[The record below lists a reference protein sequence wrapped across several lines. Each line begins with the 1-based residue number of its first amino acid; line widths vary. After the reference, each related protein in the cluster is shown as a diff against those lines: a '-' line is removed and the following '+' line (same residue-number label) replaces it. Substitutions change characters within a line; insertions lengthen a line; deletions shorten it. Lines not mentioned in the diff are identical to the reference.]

1 MCSGKSM
8 SRLTLII
15 ICFFLIL
22 LISLFLIWPKYQE
35 LRALKVEVEEKETEF
50 RYLEEYFS
58 KLNQLSQEL
67 KKYEA
72 QLSKIDFAL
81 PSDSSLT
88 LLSLMNFLQKASSQ
102 NGLVFKEFSSF
113 SIILPKPLA
122 EISSPQESQLPSGIK
137 EIYLNFE
144 VAGSYSALKNFL
156 NTLEKSAK
164 LIEVEDVSFSFG
176 EEEIFSFGLKIK
188 THSY

>member
-1 MCSGKSM
+1 M

-22 LISLFLIWPKYQE
+22 LIGLFLIWPKYQN
-35 LRALKVEVEEKETEF
+35 LGALKLEIEGKEIELQ
-50 RYLEEYFS
+50 YLEEYFQR
-58 KLNQLSQEL
+58 LDQLSQEL

-88 LLSLMNFLQKASSQ
+88 LLSLINFLQKASSQ
-102 NGLVFKEFSSF
+102 NGLVFKELGSF
-113 SIILPKPLA
+113 SIILPKPPA
-122 EISSPQESQLPSGIK
+122 EASGLQESQLSSKIK
-137 EIYLNFE
+137 EIYLGFE

-164 LIEVEDVSFSFG
+164 LIEVEEVSFSFE
-176 EEEIFSFGLKIK
+176 EEEIFSFIFKIK

>member
-1 MCSGKSM
+1 MCFDKSM

-15 ICFFLIL
+15 ICFFFIL

-58 KLNQLSQEL
+58 KLDQSSQEL

-88 LLSLMNFLQKASSQ
+88 LLSLINFLQKASSQ
-102 NGLVFKEFSSF
+102 NGLVFKELNSF
-113 SIILPKPLA
+113 SIISPKPLA
-122 EISSPQESQLPSGIK
+122 ETPGLRTPPFNIK
-137 EIYLNFE
+137 EIYLDFE

-164 LIEVEDVSFSFG
+164 LVEVEKISFSF
-176 EEEIFSFGLKIK
+176 EEGEIFSFSLKIK

>member
-1 MCSGKSM
+1 MP
-8 SRLTLII
+8 RLTLII

-22 LISLFLIWPKYQE
+22 LIGFFLIWPKYQD
-35 LRALKVEVEEKETEF
+35 LGDLKLEIEGKETELQ
-50 RYLEEYFS
+50 YLEEYFS

-67 KKYEA
+67 KKYEV

-81 PSDSSLT
+81 PSDSSLA
-88 LLSLMNFLQKASSQ
+88 LLSLINFLQKASSQ

-113 SIILPKPLA
+113 SIILPKPPTGTPGPV
-122 EISSPQESQLPSGIK
+122 EPEPPSNIK
-137 EIYLNFE
+137 EIRLNFE

-164 LIEVEDVSFSFG
+164 LIEIENISFSFG
-176 EEEIFSFGLKIK
+176 EEEIFSFSLRIK

>member
-1 MCSGKSM
+1 M